1 MRFRSWVGLGIFFT
15 ARLAWGQGA
24 SQVPAAALTI
34 YNEDFA
40 VARTQVPLD
49 LHAGMNEV
57 TTAQVTSQLEPD
69 SVVLRDL
76 ALRDPA
82 GKATFRIVEQNYD
95 AAVVTQDWLL
105 QRYEGKTIQF
115 NAVGGAMEDGKF
127 VPRPPVKGRIVR
139 APRSGGPNVPYYNG
153 LFEVDGVMQFQ
164 LPGTPMFPANTEGLP
179 LKPTLRWEIESE
191 KAQKLTAELAYIT
204 GGLNWE
210 ATYNVVEPA
219 VAKTA
224 TEEKADVA
232 GWVTIRNQSG
242 TEFPEARIKLM
253 AGDVA
258 KIVPRNGN
266 GVYAT
271 GGAMAMGSAVNR
283 NGQVTQKPFD
293 DYHLYDLHRTVS
305 LGNGETKQIEF
316 LGASGV
322 AVERSYLYDGAAE
335 TQQQNNNYYGG
346 NINQQRGYG
355 LNSANVK
362 VAILEEIKNSEGN
375 RLGIPLPA
383 GRVRL
388 YRRDSDGQLEFLG
401 ESAINHTPA
410 DDTMKITSGS
420 AFDVK
425 GTRRQMDF
433 HSNQQDRILDETFE
447 IRVTN
452 QKTEPVRVAIQEH
465 LYRGDNW
472 QITEKTAGPGDGV
485 DATGWKSLNYNKIDS
500 NTVQFPVEVPA
511 KGETTLHYAVRYT
524 W

>member
-1 MRFRSWVGLGIFFT
+1 
-15 ARLAWGQGA
+15 
-24 SQVPAAALTI
+24 
-34 YNEDFA
+34 
-40 VARTQVPLD
+40 
-49 LHAGMNEV
+49 
-57 TTAQVTSQLEPD
+57 
-69 SVVLRDL
+69 
-76 ALRDPA
+76 
-82 GKATFRIVEQNYD
+82 
-95 AAVVTQDWLL
+95 
-105 QRYEGKTIQF
+105 
-115 NAVGGAMEDGKF
+115 
-127 VPRPPVKGRIVR
+127 
-139 APRSGGPNVPYYNG
+139 
-153 LFEVDGVMQFQ
+153 
-164 LPGTPMFPANTEGLP
+164 LP